1 MLANWENAVENR
13 GFRESLAYFRAL
25 TVSGGWGGGEERR
38 GAAGRGE
45 ERRTTRTARAAQRR
59 AKCDKQVSDCARAL
73 DPSRGLAYLLGM
85 KNAIEKGLHMERIRA
100 CVVGATGYAGIEVC
114 RLVLSHPALELVM
127 VTDRK
132 EAGTRLDALYPSM
145 AGACDLVL
153 VRPDAEAIAAAADV
167 AFLAV
172 PHTASLALT
181 PKLLELGV
189 TVLDLSAD
197 YRLHDASVYEA
208 WYATPHTSPELLKE
222 TVYGLPELNRSGL
235 AALAQRRPRGEAV
248 LVAVPGCYPTATAL
262 AAAPALEQGLATGDL
277 VIADAISGVSGAGR
291 GCNARTHFCHAN
303 ESVEAYGVAKHR
315 HTPEI
320 EQTLSEVA
328 GREMS
333 VVFTP
338 HLAPLTRGL
347 LSTVYLE
354 AAPGVTSADVQAAYE
369 RAYANEPL
377 VTALPAG
384 QMPATSSVF
393 GTARAQVGVALDDRR
408 RRTIIASCAIDNLG
422 KGAAAQAI
430 QCANAVLGLP
440 ETAGLLAPAPLV

>member
-1 MLANWENAVENR
+1 
-13 GFRESLAYFRAL
+13 
-25 TVSGGWGGGEERR
+25 
-38 GAAGRGE
+38 
-45 ERRTTRTARAAQRR
+45 
-59 AKCDKQVSDCARAL
+59 
-73 DPSRGLAYLLGM
+73 
-85 KNAIEKGLHMERIRA
+85 MERVRA

-114 RLVLSHPALELVM
+114 RLVLGHPALELTM
-127 VTDRK
+127 ATDRK
-132 EAGTRLDALYPSM
+132 EAGTRLDAVYPSL
-145 AGACDLVL
+145 AGCCDVVL
-153 VRPDAEAIAAAADV
+153 SLPEPDVIAAAADV

-181 PKLLELGV
+181 PELLARGV
-189 TVLDLSAD
+189 HVIDLSAD
-197 YRLHDASVYEA
+197 YRLHDPAVYEA
-208 WYATPHTSPELLKE
+208 WYATPHTSPELLGQ
-222 TVYGLPELNRSGL
+222 TVYGLPELFRAGV
-235 AALAQRRPRGEAV
+235 AALGERAAAGEAV

-262 AAAPALEQGLATGDL
+262 AAAPALAFGIATGDL
-277 VIADAISGVSGAGR
+277 VIVDAISGVSGAGR

-328 GREMS
+328 DREMS

-354 AAPGVTSADVQAAYE
+354 AAPGVSAEDVQAAYE

-377 VTALPAG
+377 VTMLPAG
-384 QMPATSSVF
+384 QMPATTSVAV
-393 GTARAQVGVALDDRR
+393 TARAQVGVALDDRR

-422 KGAAAQAI
+422 KGAAAQAL
-430 QCANAVLGLP
+430 QCANVVLGLP
-440 ETAGLLAPAPLV
+440 ETTGLLAPAPLI

>member
-1 MLANWENAVENR
+1 M
-13 GFRESLAYFRAL
+13 GS
-25 TVSGGWGGGEERR
+25 
-38 GAAGRGE
+38 
-45 ERRTTRTARAAQRR
+45 
-59 AKCDKQVSDCARAL
+59 
-73 DPSRGLAYLLGM
+73 
-85 KNAIEKGLHMERIRA
+85 IRA
-100 CVVGATGYAGIEVC
+100 CVVGATGYAGMEAC
-114 RLVLSHPALELVM
+114 RLVLSHPELELVM
-127 VTDRK
+127 ATDRK
-132 EAGTRLDALYPSM
+132 EAGTRLDAVYPAF
-145 AGACDLVL
+145 AGACDIVL
-153 VRPDAEAIAAAADV
+153 SLPEPGAIAAAADV

-181 PKLLELGV
+181 PALLALGV

-197 YRLHDASVYEA
+197 YRLHDAAVYED
-208 WYATPHTSPELLKE
+208 WYATPHTSPELLSQ
-222 TVYGLPELNRSGL
+222 TVYGLPELFREGL
-235 AALAQRRPRGEAV
+235 AALAERRAAGEAV
-248 LVAVPGCYPTATAL
+248 LVAVPGCYPTATSL
-262 AAAPALEQGLATGDL
+262 AAAPALAAGLAAGDL

-291 GCNARTHFCHAN
+291 GCSARTHYCHAN

-320 EQTLSEVA
+320 EQTLTEVA

-354 AAPGVTSADVQAAYE
+354 AAPGVTAEGLQAAYE

-377 VTALPAG
+377 VTMLPSG
-384 QMPATSSVF
+384 SMPATSSVF

-408 RRTIIASCAIDNLG
+408 RRTIVASCAIDNLG
-422 KGAAAQAI
+422 KGAAAQAV
-430 QCANAVLGLP
+430 QCANVVLGLP

>member
-1 MLANWENAVENR
+1 MRPPVCAVFQQIDLCDL
-13 GFRESLAYFRAL
+13 GIQ
-25 TVSGGWGGGEERR
+25 
-38 GAAGRGE
+38 RGE
-45 ERRTTRTARAAQRR
+45 
-59 AKCDKQVSDCARAL
+59 
-73 DPSRGLAYLLGM
+73 M
-85 KNAIEKGLHMERIRA
+85 
-100 CVVGATGYAGIEVC
+100 
-114 RLVLSHPALELVM
+114 
-127 VTDRK
+127 
-132 EAGTRLDALYPSM
+132 
-145 AGACDLVL
+145 
-153 VRPDAEAIAAAADV
+153 
-167 AFLAV
+167 
-172 PHTASLALT
+172 LT
-181 PKLLELGV
+181 PELLERGV

-197 YRLHDASVYEA
+197 YRLHDAAVYED

-235 AALAQRRPRGEAV
+235 ATLAQRRSRGEAV

-422 KGAAAQAI
+422 KGAAAQAV

>member
-1 MLANWENAVENR
+1 M
-13 GFRESLAYFRAL
+13 GS
-25 TVSGGWGGGEERR
+25 
-38 GAAGRGE
+38 
-45 ERRTTRTARAAQRR
+45 
-59 AKCDKQVSDCARAL
+59 
-73 DPSRGLAYLLGM
+73 
-85 KNAIEKGLHMERIRA
+85 IRA
-100 CVVGATGYAGIEVC
+100 CVVGATGYAGIEAC
-114 RLVLSHPALELVM
+114 RLILGHPDLELTM
-127 VTDRK
+127 ATDRK
-132 EAGTRLDALYPSM
+132 EAGTRLDAVYPAF
-145 AGACDLVL
+145 AGACDLAL
-153 VRPDAEAIAAAADV
+153 SLPEPDAIAAAADV

-181 PKLLELGV
+181 PALLERGV

-197 YRLHDASVYEA
+197 YRLRDAAVYED
-208 WYATPHTSPELLKE
+208 WYATPHTSPELLGR
-222 TVYGLPELNRSGL
+222 TVYGLPELFRPGL
-235 AALAQRRPRGEAV
+235 AELAARRAAGQAV

-262 AAAPALEQGLATGDL
+262 ATAPALSAGLATGDL

-291 GCNARTHFCHAN
+291 GCTARTHYCHAN

-320 EQTLSEVA
+320 EQTLTDVA

-354 AAPGVTSADVQAAYE
+354 AAPGVTAEDVQAAYE

-377 VTALPAG
+377 VTTLPAG
-384 QMPATSSVF
+384 TMPATSSVF
-393 GTARAQVGVALDDRR
+393 GTARAQVGVALDARR
-408 RRTIIASCAIDNLG
+408 RRTIVASCAIDNLG
-422 KGAAAQAI
+422 KGAAAQAV
-430 QCANAVLGLP
+430 QCANVVLGLP

>member
-1 MLANWENAVENR
+1 
-13 GFRESLAYFRAL
+13 
-25 TVSGGWGGGEERR
+25 
-38 GAAGRGE
+38 
-45 ERRTTRTARAAQRR
+45 
-59 AKCDKQVSDCARAL
+59 
-73 DPSRGLAYLLGM
+73 
-85 KNAIEKGLHMERIRA
+85 MERVRA
-100 CVVGATGYAGIEVC
+100 CVVGATGYAGVEVC
-114 RLVLSHPALELVM
+114 RLVLAHPALELTM
-127 VTDRK
+127 ATDRK
-132 EAGTRLDALYPSM
+132 EAGTRLDAVYPSL
-145 AGACDLVL
+145 AGACEIVL
-153 VRPDAEAIAAAADV
+153 SLPEPDAIAAAADV

-181 PKLLELGV
+181 PELLARGV
-189 TVLDLSAD
+189 NVIDLSAD
-197 YRLHDASVYEA
+197 YRLHDPAVYEA
-208 WYATPHTSPELLKE
+208 WYAIPHTSPELLSQ
-222 TVYGLPELNRSGL
+222 TVYGLPELFRAGVAEL
-235 AALAQRRPRGEAV
+235 AARHAAGEAV

-262 AAAPALEQGLATGDL
+262 AAAPALASGLATGDL

-354 AAPGVTSADVQAAYE
+354 AAPGVTAEDVQAAYE
-369 RAYANEPL
+369 RAYADEPL
-377 VTALPAG
+377 VTTLPASS
-384 QMPATSSVF
+384 MPATSSVF

-408 RRTIIASCAIDNLG
+408 RRTIVASCAIDNLG
-422 KGAAAQAI
+422 KGAAAQAV
-430 QCANAVLGLP
+430 QCANIVLGLP
-440 ETAGLLAPAPLV
+440 ETTGLLAPAPLV

>member
-1 MLANWENAVENR
+1 M
-13 GFRESLAYFRAL
+13 
-25 TVSGGWGGGEERR
+25 
-38 GAAGRGE
+38 
-45 ERRTTRTARAAQRR
+45 Q
-59 AKCDKQVSDCARAL
+59 
-73 DPSRGLAYLLGM
+73 
-85 KNAIEKGLHMERIRA
+85 MERIRA

-114 RLVLSHPALELVM
+114 RLVLAHPALELVM

-145 AGACDLVL
+145 AGSCDLVL
-153 VRPDAEAIAAAADV
+153 VQPDADAIADAADV

-181 PKLLELGV
+181 PELLARGV

-197 YRLHDASVYEA
+197 YRLRDAQVYES
-208 WYATPHTSPELLKE
+208 WYATPHTSPGLLSQ
-222 TVYGLPELNRSGL
+222 TVYGLPELNRAGL
-235 AALAQRRPRGEAV
+235 ASLAARRAQGEAV

-262 AAAPALEQGLATGDL
+262 AAAPALAQGLATGDL

-320 EQTLSEVA
+320 EQTLSDVA

-354 AAPGVTSADVQAAYE
+354 AAPGVTATDVQAAYE

-377 VTALPAG
+377 VTMLLAG
-384 QMPATSSVF
+384 SMPATSSVF

-422 KGAAAQAI
+422 KGAAAQAL
-430 QCANAVLGLP
+430 QCANVVLGLP